1 MTTYTLKASAVT
13 INAQTDYD
21 VGFKKDVEIT
31 IVTDSPA
38 FSYSITEIYNDDLPL
53 VDLYAS
59 YDSFV
64 VDGVDFTDS
73 EIIGLLGQV
82 SWQGKQTTVWEFT
95 SFDHMDGSNYTMY
108 TVELGGT
115 PFPELNSLSD
125 YHTYVH
131 HWTGIPATG
140 DLAQNTPIAW
150 ASLPGVETSGSGSP
164 IGSSGDDLLS
174 GDADADALSG
184 LGGNDTLKGAGG
196 NDTLDGGSGRD
207 KLVGGGGHDQATA
220 VPEQDL
226 HPVCPLGA
234 EH

>member
-1 MTTYTLKASAVT
+1 MATYTLKASAVT

-82 SWQGKQTTVWEFT
+82 SWQGK
-95 SFDHMDGSNYTMY
+95 
-108 TVELGGT
+108 
-115 PFPELNSLSD
+115 
-125 YHTYVH
+125 
-131 HWTGIPATG
+131 
-140 DLAQNTPIAW
+140 
-150 ASLPGVETSGSGSP
+150 
-164 IGSSGDDLLS
+164 
-174 GDADADALSG
+174 
-184 LGGNDTLKGAGG
+184 
-196 NDTLDGGSGRD
+196 
-207 KLVGGGGHDQATA
+207 
-220 VPEQDL
+220 
-226 HPVCPLGA
+226 
-234 EH
+234 